1 MEQYQQFDPFKFLI
15 SEDAGHPGAGEGMAA
30 GRGWSSRW
38 WSKIIKTGKVSRSIG
53 VLVAQAGRWPGDG
66 GLQQ

>member
-15 SEDAGHPGAGEGMAA
+15 SEDAGHRGACEGMAA

-38 WSKIIKTGKVSRSIG
+38 
-53 VLVAQAGRWPGDG
+53 
-66 GLQQ
+66 